1 MSPVMTMPIHIPV
14 LLEEALEA
22 LNVQP
27 GKRYVDCTLGLGGH
41 AKSILENS
49 QPGGMLLGIDADPDA
64 TRLARATLA
73 DYTKT
78 TIIANDNFANLERIC
93 RENGFLPVHGVL
105 LDLGISSAQL
115 GASGRGF
122 SFQYDSPLD
131 MRFDPAQQLTASDI
145 VNTYTENELA
155 HIIWNYGEERYSRR
169 IARHIISNRP
179 ISSTIK
185 LASVIE
191 QAVGRRA
198 EKIHPATRTFMAL
211 RIAVNHELANLA
223 SALEQAVNCLDH
235 KGRLAVISYHSL
247 EDRVVKQFM
256 MKESKACLC
265 PPSTPVC
272 QCGHKPVLMLISRK
286 VTKPSLGEIA
296 LNPRSRSAKMRVA
309 ERL

>member
-1 MSPVMTMPIHIPV
+1 MSPVMAMPIHIPV
-14 LLEEALEA
+14 LLEEVLGA

-49 QPGGMLLGIDADPDA
+49 QPAGMLLGIDADPDA
-64 TRLARATLA
+64 IRLAKVTLA
-73 DYTKT
+73 DYTRT
-78 TIIANDNFANLERIC
+78 TIMVNDNFANLERIC
-93 RENGFLPVHGVL
+93 KENDFLPVHGIL

-115 GASGRGF
+115 EAPGRGF

-131 MRFDPAQQLTASDI
+131 MRFDPTQQLAASDI
-145 VNTYTENELA
+145 VDTYTENDLA

-169 IARHIISNRP
+169 IARYIINNRP
-179 ISSTIK
+179 ISSTAK
-185 LASVIE
+185 LAQTIE

-247 EDRVVKQFM
+247 EDRIAKQFM
-256 MKESKACLC
+256 MRESKACLC
-265 PPSTPVC
+265 PPDTPVC
-272 QCGHKPVLMLISRK
+272 QCGHKPALALISRK
-286 VTKPSLGEIA
+286 AIKPSPGEIA
-296 LNPRSRSAKMRVA
+296 LNPRSRSARLRTA